1 METAFR
7 VSFVLTLTQMVWCRL
22 QDTLVGLAVAYAQ
35 QSAYECPWPS
45 NWKASGNSGRIA
57 LIVRGIAFRDC
68 GHGKV
73 CDAIGDEA
81 TLACAES
88 HVERFVKPLE
98 DAGID
103 VDVLVASYECPG
115 RTDAW
120 LQVYGERIVAMN
132 MRNAS
137 LAVQENQLD
146 SLLRALRLITLAY
159 AGVLLTRADLYFLA
173 DLSRLQ
179 FERRF
184 MFHADM
190 SYGATYLGKSAVLN
204 VSATTDKL
212 FWIPGAYLP
221 CFLDAVE
228 SGECFS
234 NYDDDDPNWISG
246 ERCFPSISSRLDR
259 SKIGFLRDSTCPA
272 THNGTFGDNELGDGC
287 YLVLPRALA
296 KATSSD
302 ERRHLLS
309 GRHLGPYA
317 TGTCQKSLWRTESHK
332 EVPRKQRGRSTF
344 ASTSTVSEE
353 LRRR

>member
-1 METAFR
+1 M
-7 VSFVLTLTQMVWCRL
+7 VSSGLKATLLRL
-22 QDTLVGLAVAYAQ
+22 AAAYAQ
-35 QSAYECPWPS
+35 QSAYECPRPT
-45 NWKASGNSGRIA
+45 NWKVSGTNGRVA

-68 GHGKV
+68 GHGRV

-88 HVERFVKPLE
+88 QVERFVKPLE
-98 DAGID
+98 DTGID
-103 VDVLVASYECPG
+103 VDVLVASYECPS
-115 RTDAW
+115 RTEAW
-120 LQVYGERIVAMN
+120 LQVYGDRVAAVD
-132 MRNAS
+132 MRDAS

-146 SLLRALRLITLAY
+146 SLLRALRLITVAY

-173 DLSRLQ
+173 DLSQLQ
-179 FERRF
+179 FEQRF

-190 SYGATYLGKSAVLN
+190 SHSANYLGQSAVEN

-228 SGECFS
+228 SGECFA

-259 SKIGFLRDSTCPA
+259 SRIGFLRDSTCPP
-272 THNGTFGDNELGDGC
+272 TRNGTFGDNELGDGC
-287 YLVLPRALA
+287 YLVLPRALTKA
-296 KATSSD
+296 KSPD
-302 ERRHLLS
+302 ERRHLLG

-317 TGTCQKSLWRTESHK
+317 TGTCQKSRWRGESHNA
-332 EVPRKQRGRSTF
+332 VPRKQSGPSHHV
-344 ASTSTVSEE
+344 STSTSSDE